1 MECTCIDDNLILHIV
16 IKGLAARGYGSVA
29 IPAGKNFLCGEKKC
43 DIARGVIIMA
53 FIAGFKNT
61 LNSSR
66 DVDNVKLPCSHFYGH
81 HL

>member
-29 IPAGKNFLCGEKKC
+29 IPAGEKKC